1 VSVLFFNVSILVV
14 DRIQI
19 GDNLMNLL
27 ENRGLQDNLYIIYI
41 QQKELAYDG

>member
-1 VSVLFFNVSILVV
+1 VSVLFLNVSSLVV

-27 ENRGLQDNLYIIYI
+27 ENRGLQDNLNIIYI